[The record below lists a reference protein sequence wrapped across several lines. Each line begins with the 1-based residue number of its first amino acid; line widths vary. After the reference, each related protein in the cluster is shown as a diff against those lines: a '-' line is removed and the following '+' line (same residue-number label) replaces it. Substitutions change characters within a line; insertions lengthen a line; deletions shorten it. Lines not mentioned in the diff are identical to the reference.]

1 LAATANPVR
10 ILIVDDDENYLA
22 ALRRIMH
29 GHFEITTTRDPVQAL
44 KIVEHQGPFAVVISD
59 YRMPLMNGIELF
71 SKIAAL
77 NKHIHRIL
85 ITGHA
90 DLQMAIDAVN
100 HGKITAFLTK
110 PTPAASIR
118 SVVLEAINAY
128 KEEMD
133 QQDSHL
139 RGGVPADNADNTA
152 TPRAFSS
159 ELYAPLTVKEKEV
172 LLLLSK
178 GFSNEEISQHL
189 NISIGTVKS
198 HINNLFGK
206 MAVNSRS
213 KVVAKAI
220 ELGIIKV

>member
-1 LAATANPVR
+1 MATQAVPVR
-10 ILIVDDDENYLA
+10 ILIVDDDEHYLA

-44 KIVEHQGPFAVVISD
+44 KIIEHQGPFAVVISD
-59 YRMPLMNGIELF
+59 YQMPFMNGIELF
-71 SKIAAL
+71 SRIVAI

-118 SVVLEAINAY
+118 SVVLDAINAY
-128 KEEMD
+128 TADFCRPGERHEA
-133 QQDSHL
+133 QEAPANPPLPRSN
-139 RGGVPADNADNTA
+139 VPG
-152 TPRAFSS
+152 
-159 ELYAPLTVKEKEV
+159 LYAPLTVKEKEV
-172 LLLLSK
+172 LALLAK
-178 GFSNEEISQHL
+178 GFSNEEISLQL

-198 HINNLFGK
+198 HLNNLFGK
-206 MAVNSRS
+206 MDVNSRT
-213 KVVAKAI
+213 KVVARARDLGLIKA
-220 ELGIIKV
+220 